1 MSYTVYKHTS
11 PSGKVYIGIT
21 SQEPES
27 RWGPEGVRYKYNIH
41 FYAAIKK
48 YGWSAFRHEIL
59 ADGLPKEVAEAMEVR
74 LIAEHDSTDPT
85 KGYNRSTGGEKSG
98 AGAKHTDEAK
108 AKISAA
114 NKGKHLGPE
123 TRRKLSESRKGWKP
137 SAATRAKISEANR
150 RRPGPNL
157 GKSVKAETREKLRD
171 AASKRPV
178 VNLDTGQKFSSIHE
192 AARAMDLHP
201 SALCA
206 VCNGKQKTH
215 GGYRWAYGE
224 GVAL

>member
-1 MSYTVYKHTS
+1 MSYTVYKHIS

-21 SQEPES
+21 GQTPES
-27 RWGPEGVRYKYNIH
+27 RWGPEGARYKYNSH

-48 YGWSAFRHEIL
+48 YGWGSFSHDIL
-59 ADGLPKEVAEAMEVR
+59 AKGLTREAAEAMEIQ
-74 LIAEHDSTDPT
+74 LIAAYGSTDPS

-123 TRRKLSESRKGWKP
+123 TRRKLSEARKGWNP

-150 RRPGPNL
+150 RRPGPNR
-157 GKSVKAETREKLRD
+157 GKSVKAETREKLQE
-171 AASKRPV
+171 AANKRPV
-178 VNLDTGQKFSSIHE
+178 ENLDTGQIFDSIHE
-192 AARAMDLHP
+192 AARAMGLHP
-201 SALCA
+201 GAICA
-206 VCNGKQKTH
+206 ACNGRQKTH
-215 GGYRWAYGE
+215 GGYRWAYRE
-224 GVAL
+224 EVIP